1 VTQRKPNPPNS
12 VIRPEVDPLGK
23 FHRSSQGGISHEDRE
38 AAPTSESLLT
48 SSKQSPDLFPPTPT
62 PSCLAPD
69 TSQSRGLKGYL
80 DYFYY
85 SPADVTGAFPAPYQL
100 VLDVA
105 ARWSGVTTED
115 VNRVVAKY
123 ERTILKIRSN
133 KEDTIDNQDDSEM
146 ELSDQGV

>member
-1 VTQRKPNPPNS
+1 
-12 VIRPEVDPLGK
+12 
-23 FHRSSQGGISHEDRE
+23 
-38 AAPTSESLLT
+38 
-48 SSKQSPDLFPPTPT
+48 
-62 PSCLAPD
+62 
-69 TSQSRGLKGYL
+69 L